1 MPGKA
6 PSLVCAYLSLLP
18 FQMTSAAAHSLEEVK
33 QVFEQESISP
43 ELVEVTKEVEMT
55 AGMKSVREQVHARQ
69 HHILEQYVRAR
80 TTRKCADSMLMLP
93 RLDQEIVGSL
103 EQGQTKKEQELRT
116 IRDTTA
122 AFIAAN
128 CGTSVP

>member
-1 MPGKA
+1 MPGTA
-6 PSLVCAYLSLLP
+6 LSLACACLSLLLCR
-18 FQMTSAAAHSLEEVK
+18 TTGAAGHSLEEVQ
-33 QVFEQESISP
+33 QVFEQESIP
-43 ELVEVTKEVEMT
+43 PDLVEVTQELETT
-55 AGMKSVREQVHARQ
+55 AGMKSIREQIHAKQ
-69 HHILEQYVRAR
+69 HHILQQYVRAR

-93 RLDQEIVGSL
+93 RLDQEIVGFL
-103 EQGQTKKEQELRT
+103 EQGQTKKEQELRK

>member
-1 MPGKA
+1 MTGKA
-6 PSLVCAYLSLLP
+6 LSLVCACLSLLLCRT
-18 FQMTSAAAHSLEEVK
+18 TSAAAHSLEEVK

-43 ELVEVTKEVEMT
+43 ELMEVTKEMEMT
-55 AGMKSVREQVHARQ
+55 AGMKSIREQVHAKQ

-93 RLDQEIVGSL
+93 RLDQEMVGFL